1 MKKTRWLATGI
12 VAASIGLAG
21 CQDGQTD
28 SSSGS
33 SDGSGSAKSGELSNT
48 ELLKKATAAQEDIK
62 SFHMEGMVNS
72 KAGEMAMDQKV
83 SADIIQKPLAMHQT
97 MTMKNPQD
105 GKDMSLESY
114 IVDDKMYLSQNGQ
127 WLVQDVSELGEMV
140 ETMESSAST
149 EQNLQLL
156 KKYKD
161 NWTAKKDGDV
171 YQIDVKLSG
180 DDLKSFMKDS
190 LEQTGQMA
198 QMKDAMDSID
208 YKKMNYKMTYDAKT
222 FYPKSLDMEMV
233 FAVEKDTDFTMTNQS
248 TFSKFNEIN
257 EIKLPAE
264 AKDAQPL
271 TGAGQ

>member
-1 MKKTRWLATGI
+1 MNMKKTRWVAAGI

-28 SSSGS
+28 T
-33 SDGSGSAKSGELSNT
+33 GSGSGSGSTKSGELSNT
-48 ELLKKATAAQEDIK
+48 ELLNKATAAQKDIK
-62 SFHMEGMVNS
+62 SFHMEGTVNS
-72 KAGEMAMDQKV
+72 KAGEMTVDQKV
-83 SADIIQKPLAMHQT
+83 SADIIQKPLTMHQT

-105 GKDMSLESY
+105 GKDMSIESY
-114 IVDDKMYLSQNGQ
+114 IVDDKMYISQNGQ
-127 WLVQDVSELGEMV
+127 WLVQDVSELGDMV
-140 ETMESSAST
+140 EAMESSAST
-149 EQNLQLL
+149 DQNLKLL

-161 NWTAKKDGDV
+161 NWTAKKEGDV
-171 YQIDVKLSG
+171 YQIDVKLKG
-180 DDLKSFMKDS
+180 DDLKAFMKDS

-222 FYPKSLDMEMV
+222 FYPKSLDMDMV
-233 FAVEKDTDFTMTNQS
+233 FAIEKDTEFNMKNAS
-248 TFSKFNEIN
+248 TFSKFNEID

-271 TGAGQ
+271 TGATQ

>member
-1 MKKTRWLATGI
+1 MKKTRWVAAGI

-28 SSSGS
+28 S
-33 SDGSGSAKSGELSNT
+33 GSGSGSTKSGELSNT

-62 SFHMEGMVNS
+62 SFHMDGTVSS

-83 SADIIQKPLAMHQT
+83 SADIIQKPLAMKQT
-97 MTMKNPQD
+97 MTMKNPED
-105 GKDMSLESY
+105 GKDVTIESY

-127 WLVQDVSELGEMV
+127 WIVQDVSELGEMV
-140 ETMESSAST
+140 EAMESSAST

-161 NWTAKKDGDV
+161 NWTAKKEGDV

-222 FYPKSLDMEMV
+222 FYPKSLDMDMV
-233 FAVEKDTDFTMTNQS
+233 FAIEKDTEFNMKNES
-248 TFSKFNEIN
+248 TFSKFNEID